1 MVRITLIDAVE
12 NRFEVDAEPAST
24 LMETAI
30 IHEIPS
36 IVGFCGG
43 MSACGTCHCY
53 PEGGIAD
60 ALPERNDNEKD
71 MLGRVLDPLPSSRL
85 ACQIRIDQALDGLV
99 VRLPSR
105 QRTP

>member
-1 MVRITLIDAVE
+1 MVNITFIDADD
-12 NRFEVDAEPAST
+12 NHFEVDAEVGST
-24 LMETAI
+24 LMEAAVA
-30 IHEIPS
+30 HEIPS

-53 PEGGIAD
+53 PEGGIA
-60 ALPERNDNEKD
+60 ARLPGRNENEKD
-71 MLGRVLDPLPSSRL
+71 MLGRVLDPLPASRL
-85 ACQIRIDQALDGLV
+85 ACQIRIEESLEGLV